1 MARKGLY
8 TQTFTLPNG
17 KRKYVTAKTK
27 EELDEKVFQLK
38 LQLRLG
44 IDLDDRTTVGEL
56 LQIWFDAEQK
66 GRVRDTSAGTT
77 KSLINNHI
85 LPQLSGLRVKDVT
98 PLVIQNYLLTLSG
111 LCRGMSSRCLSILR
125 GAFNLAVENKLI
137 ASSPV
142 LPRFKAPGKVNAPR
156 RALDIE
162 QQKLLLDALPYEEP
176 AWLFA
181 RIGLFCGLRAGEI
194 LGLRWDAVDLNN
206 QVIQVRRSVV
216 YYNGHDGT
224 LQEQL
229 KTRTSRRDVP
239 IPDDLTAELRKRKAS
254 ATSLFLFPGKTGGI
268 PERYMLDRIRY
279 VLRTAQTGTLVT
291 PHILRHTYATRLFE
305 AGLDV
310 TEVQRL
316 LGHSTPTTTMQ
327 VYVDYCDSR
336 RDTTFSR
343 ARNAL
348 SECTTSVSECTTPVP
363 QRVSNGGYES
373 PL

>member
-8 TQTFTLPNG
+8 TQTFTLPSG

-85 LPQLSGLRVKDVT
+85 LPQLSGLKVKDVT

-142 LPRFKAPGKVNAPR
+142 LPRFKAPGKVNAPK
-156 RALDIE
+156 RALDVDE
-162 QQKLLLDALPYEEP
+162 QEALIASLPDDEP
-176 AWLFA
+176 VWLFA
-181 RIGLFCGLRAGEI
+181 QLGLYCGLRSCEI
-194 LGLRWDAVDLNN
+194 LGLKWDAVDLKN
-206 QVIQVRRSVV
+206 QVIHVCRSVV
-216 YYNGHDGT
+216 FHDYGDGI

-229 KTRTSRRDVP
+229 KTKSSRRNVP
-239 IPDDLTAELRKRKAS
+239 IPDNLALELRREKAT
-254 ATSLFLFPGKTGGI
+254 ATSVFLFPGKSGGV
-268 PERYMLDRIRY
+268 PEFAVINRMRYLLRIAP
-279 VLRTAQTGTLVT
+279 VKNHVT

-336 RDTTFSR
+336 RDSTFDR
-343 ARNAL
+343 ARRAL
-348 SECTTSVSECTTPVP
+348 TECTTSVPH
-363 QRVSNGGYES
+363 QMSNEG
-373 PL
+373 